1 MENLKGDDE
10 NSSTFIHGDYN
21 QFQKTC
27 LNACLCFRVL
37 ATRVFQYKILPSSA
51 SKEDFV
57 GDFQLGYAFSVKA
70 ECCKT
75 FV

>member
-10 NSSTFIHGDYN
+10 TSSTFIHGDYN

-37 ATRVFQYKILPSSA
+37 ATRAFQYKILPSSA

-57 GDFQLGYAFSVKA
+57 GDF
-70 ECCKT
+70 
-75 FV
+75 